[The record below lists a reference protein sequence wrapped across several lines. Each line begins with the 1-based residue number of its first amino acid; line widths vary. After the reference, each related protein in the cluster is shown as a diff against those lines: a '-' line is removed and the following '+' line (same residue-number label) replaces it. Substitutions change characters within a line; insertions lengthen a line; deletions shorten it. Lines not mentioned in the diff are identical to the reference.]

1 MRQRPVDGSP
11 IEGCKLDDEGGD
23 PTIDEVDAFIALKG
37 RRLRFSTSIERLF
50 DEKRRSYRAKAM
62 IISIAPSVA
71 CYNVFL
77 PADWFLTPKTAW
89 TAAVLHS
96 AITGWFLIARILFR
110 LRLALTLRELISVSM
125 PVLMALQVLW
135 IYALNDGEPGAADYQ
150 YQAVVIVAFMNVNLR
165 PDFRFA
171 LAASVGLFIV
181 YVLVLERSQAAFPTK
196 LIGSANMAATVQLT
210 LAANLRME
218 LDARYTFLRRL
229 RDRLRRES
237 AEVEAGRD
245 PLTGLHNR
253 RRLDERATA
262 VWAAMDGSTSMA
274 VIMIDVDHFKDFN
287 DRHGHLAG
295 DLCLKRVAE
304 RVTGAVRSAGDTCA
318 RFGGEEIVVL
328 MPDCDL
334 ATAVERAEGI
344 RAAVEAL
351 TDGRDAPGGVTVSAG
366 VSSALAAEA
375 SLLELIAAAD
385 AALYAAKRTGR
396 NRVWP
401 PYITAARRAD
411 GVLSPKRAA

>member
-1 MRQRPVDGSP
+1 MAGPKAG
-11 IEGCKLDDEGGD
+11 KLDYESGD
-23 PTIDEVDAFIALKG
+23 PTIEEVDAFIALKG
-37 RRLRFSTSIERLF
+37 RRLRFPQSIERLF
-50 DEKRRSYRAKAM
+50 DVKRRSYRAKAM

-89 TAAVLHS
+89 TAAVLHA

-150 YQAVVIVAFMNVNLR
+150 YLAVVIVVFMNVNLR

-171 LAASVGLFIV
+171 FAASVGLFIV

-196 LIGSANMAATVQLT
+196 LIGSAIMAAAVQLT

-237 AEVEAGRD
+237 AEVEAGCD

-253 RRLDERATA
+253 RRLDQRATA
-262 VWAAMDGSTSMA
+262 LWAAIDRSTPMA
-274 VIMIDVDHFKDFN
+274 VIMIDVDHFKIYN

-295 DLCLKRVAE
+295 DLCLTSVAGC
-304 RVTGAVRSAGDTCA
+304 VTGAVRSAEDTCA

-334 ATAVERAEGI
+334 ATAVQRAERI
-344 RAAVEAL
+344 RVAVEAL
-351 TDGRDAPGGVTVSAG
+351 ADGHDAPIHVTVSAG
-366 VSSALAAEA
+366 VSSASAGEGA
-375 SLLELIAAAD
+375 LLELIAKAD
-385 AALYAAKRTGR
+385 AALYAAKRSGR

-401 PYITAARRAD
+401 PCVEASARTD
-411 GVLSPKRAA
+411 GFVVPGRAA